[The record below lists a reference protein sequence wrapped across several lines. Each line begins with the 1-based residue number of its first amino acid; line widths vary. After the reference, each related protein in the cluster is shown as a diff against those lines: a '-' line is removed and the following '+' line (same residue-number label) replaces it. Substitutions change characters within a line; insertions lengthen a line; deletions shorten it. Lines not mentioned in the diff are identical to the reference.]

1 MFNSVKAGIFST
13 PRARWIDPLLC
24 IVALLFLVGGFVAD
38 YHWPALSTYLK
49 IIIWLVAA
57 IVIFTLLG
65 LTQKGLALFKFS
77 KEART
82 ELRKVHWPTRQE
94 TLQTTLMVVVMVV
107 IVGLFLWG
115 VDALFIWAVN
125 ALTGQRG

>member
-1 MFNSVKAGIFST
+1 MLKSLKVGASSSSRAG
-13 PRARWIDPLLC
+13 WIDPLLW
-24 IVALLFLVGGFVAD
+24 VLALAVLLGSFAANYF
-38 YHWPALSTYLK
+38 WPAFPVYLK
-49 IIIWLVAA
+49 AVLWILAAAIIIVL
-57 IVIFTLLG
+57 IG
-65 LTQKGLALFKFS
+65 LTEKGQALFKFS

-115 VDALFIWAVN
+115 VDALFMWAVN
-125 ALTGQRG
+125 GLTGQRG

>member
-1 MFNSVKAGIFST
+1 MFNSVKVGMFSA
-13 PRARWIDPLLC
+13 PRAKWIDPVLWV
-24 IVALLFLVGGFVAD
+24 VALVLLVGSFAAE
-38 YHWPALSTYLK
+38 YHWPAIPAYLRAV
-49 IIIWLVAA
+49 IWLVVAV
-57 IVIFTLLG
+57 VILALLG
-65 LTQKGLALFKFS
+65 LTQKGLALLRFS

-107 IVGLFLWG
+107 VVGLFLWG

-125 ALTGQRG
+125 GLTGQRG